1 MTLWEDHRDP
11 TARLPMF
18 LLQMFVVLVV
28 TRFLGWAIKRLY
40 QPKVRAGVLA
50 GVAVVCV
57 SGLGTPSREVCP
69 VGAMGRVPHHHGTP
83 TVRCVRL
90 PKPGLAPV
98 DRADCSASSGIFC
111 AQHRLVCEMG
121 WLWVVG
127 GQLGGVVS
135 AKVWGTWVLGV
146 RFPSGF

>member
-1 MTLWEDHRDP
+1 MFLDTSQKMSSPQKSSCKASPLSPTMTLWEDHRDP
-11 TARLPMF
+11 AARLPMF

-69 VGAMGRVPHHHGTP
+69 PWGDRFDALKPSADRDAAALRDLLFIPAPLSSMTLFGLCLAM
-83 TVRCVRL
+83 
-90 PKPGLAPV
+90 
-98 DRADCSASSGIFC
+98 
-111 AQHRLVCEMG
+111 
-121 WLWVVG
+121 
-127 GQLGGVVS
+127 
-135 AKVWGTWVLGV
+135 
-146 RFPSGF
+146 